1 MQAGIHVPHSPR
13 TQPSRRRHC
22 AGTRKRARYLEE
34 RIIWILKEHRPCFRR
49 RICAASMGSATR
61 RFTRGGPKDGGM
73 DVVDSKKVESS
84 ENENRR
90 LKRLL
95 AESVLDTAT
104 LKEMQR
110 KNC

>member
-1 MQAGIHVPHSPR
+1 
-13 TQPSRRRHC
+13 
-22 AGTRKRARYLEE
+22 
-34 RIIWILKEHRPCFRR
+34 
-49 RICAASMGSATR
+49 
-61 RFTRGGPKDGGM
+61 M

-95 AESVLDTAT
+95 ADSVLDTAT